1 MKNNLTHK
9 QFEAIRKHVI
19 KKKSIKQIAK
29 EEKISESAVY
39 KRLQTIKKKGI
50 NLNF

>member
-9 QFEAIRKHVI
+9 QFIVVRKHVI
-19 KKKSIKQIAK
+19 KNKSIKEIAK
-29 EEKISESAVY
+29 EENISESAVY
-39 KRLQTIKKKGI
+39 KRLQNIKKKGI